1 MKILIT
7 GGAGYIGSIL
17 CSYLLKQKYEITV
30 VDNFL
35 YNQNSLNHHLIN
47 KKLNVIK
54 ADVRDINSYKHAIK
68 SSDVIIPLAALV
80 GAPVCSF
87 DPIGSKSINY
97 SSVINTFKIL
107 SKNQYVLMPTTNS
120 AYGSGAGKNN
130 YCDESSKL
138 NPISNYAKEKVRLE
152 KILMNRE
159 NSVSFRLATVFGA
172 SPRMRVDL
180 LVNDFVYRAYKDNS
194 LILFEGNFKRNYI
207 HVRDVS
213 RVFIYALNNF
223 SKFKNNI
230 FNVGLEN
237 ANLPK
242 IELCEKIKK
251 FIPNFQFSENKI
263 NKDPDQRNYL
273 VSNKKLYNTNFRPVI
288 NIESGIK
295 ELIKLYSIIN
305 NSKYSNLL

>member
-17 CSYLLKQKYEITV
+17 CSYLLKKNYDITV

-35 YNQNSLNHHLIN
+35 YNQSSLNN
-47 KKLNVIK
+47 FFFEKNFNVVK
-54 ADVRDINSYKHAIK
+54 ADVRNIDTYKKNIT

-80 GAPVCSF
+80 GAPICNF
-87 DPIGSKSINY
+87 DPTGSKSINY
-97 SSVINTFKIL
+97 SSVINLFKLL
-107 SKNQYVLMPTTNS
+107 SRDQCVLMPTTNS
-120 AYGSGAGKNN
+120 AYGSGTGDNN
-130 YCDESSKL
+130 FCDEESLLK
-138 NPISNYAKEKVRLE
+138 PISNYAKEKVNLE

-172 SPRMRVDL
+172 SPRMRMDL
-180 LVNDFVYRAYKDNS
+180 LVNDFVYRAYKDNYVV
-194 LILFEGNFKRNYI
+194 LYEGNFKRNYI

-213 RVFIYALNNF
+213 RVFIHALDNY

-237 ANLPK
+237 ANLTK
-242 IELCEKIKK
+242 IELCQKIKK
-251 FIPNFQFSENKI
+251 QLPSFYFTENKI

-273 VSNKKLYNTNFRPVI
+273 VSNKKLYKTKFKPSISIDR
-288 NIESGIK
+288 GIK
-295 ELIKLYSIIN
+295 ELIKLYKVLN
-305 NSKYSNLL
+305 NARYSNLL